1 MNGSKTKLHGILVI
15 VIVVAGS
22 ALAAI
27 YLMQP
32 HDAGPSITVIGADAT
47 EQDVYLSE
55 MQAMD
60 IVSGYTS
67 FQNSFGNVRGQGTY
81 SGVRISDLIELVGG
95 MNEED
100 RITVNATDGYEVT
113 YGYQKVYPSGEI
125 LDLQGDMILA
135 FEYNGTVVPEWEDG
149 YRVIFVPEDGYYD
162 SSDAEATTSENL
174 FGGAAGPQCVASV
187 ETIKVNNIAPS
198 AIAVQTE
205 SETLE
210 FTMDEILGM
219 PSITADAGY
228 VKSTGTIEGPFT
240 YTGVELEY
248 LLNQTEYLPPEYGLE
263 VVASDGYTGYF
274 NSTEALGELRAYD
287 STTGDIV
294 GQRNFTAILAYYE
307 DDEPLTNG
315 GPIRMVFFNDGGY
328 FTDGHYWIKD
338 VVNITVLNQ
347 VESWQLQLSGVESF
361 NMTHDVFYSAASC
374 THHRKTV
381 TNNGT
386 EYEGLALWTIVSAMD
401 GADDEHF
408 QFNSSLVTKN
418 YTVTLYDSL
427 DNSVSFNAYE
437 IAYNDSLVLAV
448 WTNGE
453 LLGEPDWPI
462 RLVSE
467 HGDRNLGNIA
477 KIEMTGWE

>member
-1 MNGSKTKLHGILVI
+1 MAT
-15 VIVVAGS
+15 
-22 ALAAI
+22 I

-32 HDAGPSITVIGADAT
+32 QEGGPSITVIGADGT
-47 EQDVYLSE
+47 EQEVSLSE
-55 MQAMD
+55 MRAMH

-95 MNEED
+95 MEEQD
-100 RITVNATDGYEVT
+100 RVVVNATDGYEVT
-113 YGYQKVYPSGEI
+113 YGYQKVYPEGSN

-135 FEYNGTVVPEWEDG
+135 FEYNGTTVPDWEDG

-162 SSDAEATTSENL
+162 NSDAEATTSEEL
-174 FGGAAGPQCVASV
+174 FGGSAGPQCVSSV
-187 ETIKVNNIAPS
+187 ETIKVNNIAPP
-198 AIAVQTE
+198 ALTVQTE
-205 SETLE
+205 SETLG
-210 FTMDEILGM
+210 FTMEEIQEM
-219 PSITADAGY
+219 PSVTGDAGY

-263 VVASDGYTGYF
+263 VVASDDYTLYF
-274 NSTEALGELRAYD
+274 NSTEAQGELRAYN
-287 STTGDIV
+287 STTGEVV
-294 GQRNFTAILAYYE
+294 GRSNFTPVLAYYE
-307 DDEPLTNG
+307 DGEPLAHG
-315 GPIRMVFFNDGGY
+315 GPIRMAFFNDEGY
-328 FTDGHYWIKD
+328 FTDGHYYIQD
-338 VVNITVLNQ
+338 VVNITVLSRVNA
-347 VESWQLQLSGVESF
+347 WQLELSGVESF
-361 NMTHDVFYSAASC
+361 NMSHDVFYSAASC
-374 THHRKTV
+374 THHRKAV

-427 DNSVSFNAYE
+427 ENSVSFNAYE
-437 IAYNDSLVLAV
+437 VAYNDSLVLAA
-448 WTNGE
+448 WAHGD
-453 LLGEPDWPI
+453 LLSEPDWPI
-462 RLVSE
+462 ILVSE
-467 HGDRNLGNIA
+467 DGDRNLGNIV